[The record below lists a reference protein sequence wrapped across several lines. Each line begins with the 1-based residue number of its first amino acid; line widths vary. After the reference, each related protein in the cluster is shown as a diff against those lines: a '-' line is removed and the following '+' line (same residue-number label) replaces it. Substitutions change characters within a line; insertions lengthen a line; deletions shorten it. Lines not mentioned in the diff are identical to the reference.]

1 MCGQERWEG
10 EGRGIQVYMCGEE
23 RWEEEGGGIIK
34 VYVCGKRRWVEGGI
48 QVKCVGKRGNRERDD
63 GYRYML

>member
-1 MCGQERWEG
+1 
-10 EGRGIQVYMCGEE
+10 MCGEE